1 MKPRC
6 HRFWHGYNLSKHV
19 SVAFATFL
27 HWERVLTKGLCTY
40 YVRPLD
46 GWVGYQGEYLGVHG
60 GWVGPPNQYVH
71 AYCVGKVYH
80 ITQGM
85 N

>member
-1 MKPRC
+1 M
-6 HRFWHGYNLSKHV
+6 H
-19 SVAFATFL
+19 
-27 HWERVLTKGLCTY
+27 KGLCTY

-60 GWVGPPNQYVH
+60 GWVGPPNQYVQVH

-80 ITQGM
+80 ITKGM